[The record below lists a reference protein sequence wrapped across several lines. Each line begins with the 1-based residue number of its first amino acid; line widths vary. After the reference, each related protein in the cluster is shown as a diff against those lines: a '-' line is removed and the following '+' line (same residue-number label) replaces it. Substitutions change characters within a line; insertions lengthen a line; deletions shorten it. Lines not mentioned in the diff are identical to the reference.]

1 MALFIV
7 SPLLGGPRL
16 SLGSIPSAR
25 SLADISLLPNTVLA
39 APLLSSST
47 LAPMAPV
54 VPSLPMPNQVS
65 QPLLLSPSFS
75 PLPPKL
81 VDRIRKGE
89 FVEMREL
96 LTDNISLLRH
106 LEELQPGMSSL
117 QHATGSSR
125 PRLREVSS
133 ILTWTYCFLTYCA
146 VRTDDVSLR
155 GLLTY
160 ARLLLREARR
170 HGGSGWIEYDRIFR
184 QQVAADPTIPW
195 NALNASLVASTFLGS
210 RSEQGMFCNLCQE
223 VDHPKECALQSVRG
237 NTPLSSQ
244 GPSQPSFR
252 QSPSHK
258 IRPET
263 LERICTS

>member
-1 MALFIV
+1 MAIFIV

-16 SLGSIPSAR
+16 SLGSIPSAW
-25 SLADISLLPNTVLA
+25 SLADISLLPNTLLA
-39 APLLSSST
+39 ASLLSSST
-47 LAPMAPV
+47 LAPMAQV
-54 VPSLPMPNQVS
+54 VPILPMPSQVS
-65 QPLLLSPSFS
+65 QPLLLSPFFS

-117 QHATGSSR
+117 QHATGSSC

-133 ILTWTYCFLTYCA
+133 ILTWTYCFLSYCT

-160 ARLLLREARR
+160 ARLLLRGARH
-170 HGGSGWIEYDRIFR
+170 HGGSGWIEYDRSFVNR
-184 QQVAADPTIPW
+184 
-195 NALNASLVASTFLGS
+195 
-210 RSEQGMFCNLCQE
+210 
-223 VDHPKECALQSVRG
+223 LQL
-237 NTPLSSQ
+237 TPQYLET
-244 GPSQPSFR
+244 PSMQA
-252 QSPSHK
+252 
-258 IRPET
+258 
-263 LERICTS
+263 